1 MRTLQLRSQS
11 DLLTDIRADVED
23 ASKKRWTSDTD
34 VYRAINTAIE
44 SWSDR
49 VLLPRLYAL
58 PGGFSAGVY
67 EYAIPDYVGH
77 NFVPQIEVSALTYLG
92 YPVQITDSLTRDELA
107 GWSVEPTVDGTRI
120 LRTQSTPHTDS
131 GWLLWYA
138 PNGPVPTTT
147 TLPVLGAE
155 CAGTATTATI
165 STALADSVPDVG
177 WVKMGGEW
185 VSYAGLTRGATTTTL
200 LNLVRGL
207 YNTVAATHAATTT
220 TVYWGV
226 GVDDSRLWDNL
237 RKRAIAELHLMLL
250 HRGTTDD
257 RQNHEKLYLTLT
269 QQADQFWR
277 RSGYVSG
284 RKPRFKLASRW
295 T

>member
-1 MRTLQLRSQS
+1 MRTLQLRSQL

-23 ASKKRWTSDTD
+23 AGKKRWASDTD

-77 NFVPQIEVSALTYLG
+77 NFVPQIEVAALTYLG
-92 YPVQITDSLTRDELA
+92 YPVATTDSMTRDELA

-120 LRTQSTPHTDS
+120 LRAQSNLHTDS

-147 TLPVLGAE
+147 TSPVLGAE
-155 CAGTATTATI
+155 CLSTATTATI
-165 STALADSVPDVG
+165 STVLADSVPDVG
-177 WVKMGGEW
+177 WVKMEKEW

-207 YNTVAATHAATTT
+207 YNTAAATHAVTTT
-220 TVYWGV
+220 AVYWGV